1 MISNGSLG
9 EDGGL
14 PPEHALAGALGES
27 AHCFKRQAV
36 YADFHA
42 EIVEA
47 ITTRDGTW
55 AKRAMHNHLQDV
67 QENILRRAFSAS
79 ALAEPVNA

>member
-47 ITTRDGTW
+47 ITARAGPR
-55 AKRAMHNHLQDV
+55 AERAMHNHLQDV
-67 QENILRRAFSAS
+67 QENILRRAFPAP
-79 ALAEPVNA
+79 ALAEAANA